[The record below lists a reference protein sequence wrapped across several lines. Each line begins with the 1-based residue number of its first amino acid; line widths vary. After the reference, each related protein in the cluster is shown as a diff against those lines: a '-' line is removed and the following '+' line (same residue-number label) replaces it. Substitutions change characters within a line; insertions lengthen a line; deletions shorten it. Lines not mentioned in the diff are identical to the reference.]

1 MKIYTADNNDI
12 IIEKVVD
19 EVSTLSEDTSRNFIL
34 IVPEK
39 LSLSMERKVL
49 DASSRKA
56 ITNVQVLTLSRLL
69 KRFVKRN
76 DNYLPRESGVMF

>member
-56 ITNVQVLTLSRLL
+56 ITNVQVLTL
-69 KRFVKRN
+69 
-76 DNYLPRESGVMF
+76 